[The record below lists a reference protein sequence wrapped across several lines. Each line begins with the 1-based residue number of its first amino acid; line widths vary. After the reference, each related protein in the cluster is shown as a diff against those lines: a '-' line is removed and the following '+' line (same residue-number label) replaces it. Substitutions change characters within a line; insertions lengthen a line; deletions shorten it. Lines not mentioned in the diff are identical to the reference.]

1 MTDVERFRSRLEP
14 DERSQL
20 AQLLRAEQR
29 REDEL
34 NKIIRKR
41 DALIRELR
49 WGHKGRA
56 PVRPETLMA
65 STRCSRFPDGLSRTT
80 LHRIVGRL
88 KDRPM
93 TNDHD
98 DERRNDH
105 DAT

>member
-1 MTDVERFRSRLEP
+1 MDRFRSRLEP

-41 DALIRELR
+41 DALIRDLR

-65 STRCSRFPDGLSRTT
+65 STRCGRYPLGLSRTT

-88 KDRPM
+88 KDRPTD
-93 TNDHD
+93 TNTTTNGAHDHD
-98 DERRNDH
+98 
-105 DAT
+105 TT